1 MWTIWVIIFWI
12 SAVLIRAVPPV
23 CDLLSVLKKEEENC
37 AETLSLEAKNRT
49 PENDLLLSSGRCAG
63 MWDNMSCWPSSAV
76 GQTVNA
82 HCPEFFQMLTGK
94 KGFVYRNCTS
104 EGWSDPYP
112 RPDIACG
119 YNVNDTTNEAR
130 HSYFMTLKT
139 MYTIGYCTSLV
150 TLTIALVVLVSF
162 RRLRCT
168 RNYIHMHL
176 FTSFILRALSNFI
189 KDAILFSSEDT
200 NYCGSYTA
208 GCKLTMVFF
217 QYCIMSNY
225 SWLLVEGL
233 YLHTLLVISFFS
245 ERKFLWR
252 FIALGWG
259 APAVFV
265 AAWATA
271 RQLHENIGCWDI
283 NTDANTW
290 WIIRGPVV
298 LSIFVNFILFVNI
311 LRILM
316 KKLSSPEGR
325 SSDFNQYKYVPYVA
339 TLCHVTPPEPLL
351 LLLHWC
357 SPVFVLRR
365 LAKSTLLLI
374 PLFGVHYIIFAFFPE
389 DASSGTM
396 EIQLFFELALGSFQ
410 GFVVAV
416 LYCFLNGE
424 VQLEVQRKWRQW
436 HLSKHLRQHLS
447 TSASNGGSG
456 LTQEMQMVRSSP
468 PEHRRATLQRSS
480 VL

>member
-1 MWTIWVIIFWI
+1 MRDEENRQCLTMWTMWVIFFWI
-12 SAVLIRAVPPV
+12 SAVPIEAIPPV
-23 CDLLSVLKKEEENC
+23 CDLLSVLKREEEKC
-37 AETLSLEAKNRT
+37 VETLSLEARNRT
-49 PENDLLLSSGRCAG
+49 TENDLLLSS
-63 MWDNMSCWPSSAV
+63 
-76 GQTVNA
+76 
-82 HCPEFFQMLTGK
+82 
-94 KGFVYRNCTS
+94 GFVYRNCTS

-130 HSYFMTLKT
+130 RSYFMTLKI

-150 TLTIALVVLVSF
+150 TLMIALVVLASF

-176 FTSFILRALSNFI
+176 FTSFILRASSNFI
-189 KDAILFSSEDT
+189 KDAVLFSSEDT
-200 NYCGSYTA
+200 NYCGAYTA

-245 ERKFLWR
+245 ERKFLWW

-259 APAVFV
+259 APTVFV

-290 WIIRGPVV
+290 WIIRGPIV
-298 LSIFVNFILFVNI
+298 LSIFINFILFVNI

-316 KKLSSPEGR
+316 RKLSSPQKR
-325 SSDFNQYKYVPYVA
+325 SSDFNQYKYVLYILYETFKA
-339 TLCHVTPPEPLL
+339 TRAFLVPSTPA
-351 LLLHWC
+351 
-357 SPVFVLRR
+357 SPSVFILRR

-436 HLSKHLRQHLS
+436 HLSKHWRQQLS

-456 LTQEMQMVRSSP
+456 FTQEMHMVRSSP
-468 PEHRRATLQRSS
+468 AEHRRGTLQRSS

>member
-1 MWTIWVIIFWI
+1 
-12 SAVLIRAVPPV
+12 
-23 CDLLSVLKKEEENC
+23 
-37 AETLSLEAKNRT
+37 
-49 PENDLLLSSGRCAG
+49 
-63 MWDNMSCWPSSAV
+63 
-76 GQTVNA
+76 
-82 HCPEFFQMLTGK
+82 
-94 KGFVYRNCTS
+94 GFVYRNCTS

-130 HSYFMTLKT
+130 RSYFMTLKT

-150 TLTIALVVLVSF
+150 TLAIALVVLVSF

-176 FTSFILRALSNFI
+176 FTSFILRASSNFI
-189 KDAILFSSEDT
+189 KDAVLFSSEDT
-200 NYCGSYTA
+200 NYCRAHTA

-233 YLHTLLVISFFS
+233 YLHTLLVISFFL
-245 ERKFLWR
+245 ERKFLWW

-259 APAVFV
+259 APTVFV

-271 RQLHENIGCWDI
+271 RQLHENIGYISGYW
-283 NTDANTW
+283 AF
-290 WIIRGPVV
+290 GFVV
-298 LSIFVNFILFVNI
+298 CFFFPLPSFCFFQINFILFVNI

-325 SSDFNQYKYVPYVA
+325 SSDFNQYK
-339 TLCHVTPPEPLL
+339 
-351 LLLHWC
+351 
-357 SPVFVLRR
+357 R

-396 EIQLFFELALGSFQ
+396 DIQLFFELALGSFQ

-436 HLSKHLRQHLS
+436 HL
-447 TSASNGGSG
+447 
-456 LTQEMQMVRSSP
+456 
-468 PEHRRATLQRSS
+468 
-480 VL
+480 

>member
-1 MWTIWVIIFWI
+1 
-12 SAVLIRAVPPV
+12 
-23 CDLLSVLKKEEENC
+23 
-37 AETLSLEAKNRT
+37 
-49 PENDLLLSSGRCAG
+49 
-63 MWDNMSCWPSSAV
+63 
-76 GQTVNA
+76 
-82 HCPEFFQMLTGK
+82 
-94 KGFVYRNCTS
+94 GFVYRNCTS

-130 HSYFMTLKT
+130 RSYFMTLKT

-150 TLTIALVVLVSF
+150 TLLIALVILASF

-189 KDAILFSSEDT
+189 KDAVLFSSEDIS
-200 NYCGSYTA
+200 YCGAYTA

-259 APAVFV
+259 APTVFV

-271 RQLHENIGCWDI
+271 RQFHENIGE
-283 NTDANTW
+283 
-290 WIIRGPVV
+290 
-298 LSIFVNFILFVNI
+298 LSVWGFFPFFFFKNFTSSFFFFFFFLFQINFILFVNI
-311 LRILM
+311 LRILVR
-316 KKLSSPEGR
+316 KLRLPEGR
-325 SSDFNQYKYVPYVA
+325 SSDFNQYK
-339 TLCHVTPPEPLL
+339 
-351 LLLHWC
+351 
-357 SPVFVLRR
+357 R

-436 HLSKHLRQHLS
+436 HL
-447 TSASNGGSG
+447 
-456 LTQEMQMVRSSP
+456 
-468 PEHRRATLQRSS
+468 
-480 VL
+480 

>member
-1 MWTIWVIIFWI
+1 
-12 SAVLIRAVPPV
+12 
-23 CDLLSVLKKEEENC
+23 
-37 AETLSLEAKNRT
+37 
-49 PENDLLLSSGRCAG
+49 
-63 MWDNMSCWPSSAV
+63 
-76 GQTVNA
+76 
-82 HCPEFFQMLTGK
+82 
-94 KGFVYRNCTS
+94 GFVYRNCTS

-130 HSYFMTLKT
+130 RSYFMTLKI

-150 TLTIALVVLVSF
+150 TLMIALVVLASF

-176 FTSFILRALSNFI
+176 FTSFILRASSNFI
-189 KDAILFSSEDT
+189 KDAVLFSSEDT
-200 NYCGSYTA
+200 NYCGAYTA

-245 ERKFLWR
+245 ERKFLWW

-259 APAVFV
+259 APMVFV

-271 RQLHENIGCWDI
+271 RQLHENIGALVD
-283 NTDANTW
+283 TGGSLAVW
-290 WIIRGPVV
+290 WVTFAFLLWFWGFFFQI
-298 LSIFVNFILFVNI
+298 NFILFVNI

-316 KKLSSPEGR
+316 RKLSSPEKR
-325 SSDFNQYKYVPYVA
+325 SSDFNQYK
-339 TLCHVTPPEPLL
+339 
-351 LLLHWC
+351 
-357 SPVFVLRR
+357 R

-389 DASSGTM
+389 DASNGTM

-436 HLSKHLRQHLS
+436 HL
-447 TSASNGGSG
+447 
-456 LTQEMQMVRSSP
+456 
-468 PEHRRATLQRSS
+468 
-480 VL
+480 

>member
-1 MWTIWVIIFWI
+1 
-12 SAVLIRAVPPV
+12 
-23 CDLLSVLKKEEENC
+23 
-37 AETLSLEAKNRT
+37 
-49 PENDLLLSSGRCAG
+49 
-63 MWDNMSCWPSSAV
+63 
-76 GQTVNA
+76 
-82 HCPEFFQMLTGK
+82 
-94 KGFVYRNCTS
+94 GFVYRNCTS
-104 EGWSDPYP
+104 EGWSEPYP

-130 HSYFMTLKT
+130 RSYFMTLKT

-150 TLTIALVVLVSF
+150 TLMIALVVLASF

-176 FTSFILRALSNFI
+176 FTSFILRASSNFI
-189 KDAILFSSEDT
+189 KDAVLFSSEDT
-200 NYCGSYTA
+200 NYCGAYTA

-245 ERKFLWR
+245 ERKFLWC

-259 APAVFV
+259 APMVFV

-271 RQLHENIGCWDI
+271 RQLHENIGY
-283 NTDANTW
+283 
-290 WIIRGPVV
+290 IRGYWVCCLV
-298 LSIFVNFILFVNI
+298 GCFCILTLFLFFFQINFILFVNI

-316 KKLSSPEGR
+316 RKLSSPEKR
-325 SSDFNQYKYVPYVA
+325 SSDFNQYK
-339 TLCHVTPPEPLL
+339 
-351 LLLHWC
+351 
-357 SPVFVLRR
+357 R

-389 DASSGTM
+389 DASSGAM

-436 HLSKHLRQHLS
+436 HL
-447 TSASNGGSG
+447 
-456 LTQEMQMVRSSP
+456 
-468 PEHRRATLQRSS
+468 
-480 VL
+480 

>member
-1 MWTIWVIIFWI
+1 
-12 SAVLIRAVPPV
+12 
-23 CDLLSVLKKEEENC
+23 
-37 AETLSLEAKNRT
+37 
-49 PENDLLLSSGRCAG
+49 
-63 MWDNMSCWPSSAV
+63 
-76 GQTVNA
+76 
-82 HCPEFFQMLTGK
+82 
-94 KGFVYRNCTS
+94 GFVYRNCTS

-130 HSYFMTLKT
+130 RSYFMTLKT

-162 RRLRCT
+162 RKLRCT

-176 FTSFILRALSNFI
+176 FTSFILRASSNFI
-189 KDAILFSSEDT
+189 KDAVLFSSEDT
-200 NYCGSYTA
+200 NYCGTYTA

-245 ERKFLWR
+245 ERKFFWQ

-259 APAVFV
+259 APTVFV

-271 RQLHENIGCWDI
+271 RQLHENLRKWLLGIWFCCLGFFSRPSFCFFQI
-283 NTDANTW
+283 
-290 WIIRGPVV
+290 
-298 LSIFVNFILFVNI
+298 NFILFVNI

-316 KKLSSPEGR
+316 RKLSSPEGQ
-325 SSDFNQYKYVPYVA
+325 SSDFNQYK
-339 TLCHVTPPEPLL
+339 
-351 LLLHWC
+351 
-357 SPVFVLRR
+357 R

-436 HLSKHLRQHLS
+436 HL
-447 TSASNGGSG
+447 
-456 LTQEMQMVRSSP
+456 
-468 PEHRRATLQRSS
+468 
-480 VL
+480 

>member
-1 MWTIWVIIFWI
+1 
-12 SAVLIRAVPPV
+12 
-23 CDLLSVLKKEEENC
+23 
-37 AETLSLEAKNRT
+37 
-49 PENDLLLSSGRCAG
+49 
-63 MWDNMSCWPSSAV
+63 
-76 GQTVNA
+76 
-82 HCPEFFQMLTGK
+82 
-94 KGFVYRNCTS
+94 GFVYRNCTS

-130 HSYFMTLKT
+130 RSYFMTLKT

-150 TLTIALVVLVSF
+150 TLIIALAVLVSF

-176 FTSFILRALSNFI
+176 FTSFILRASSNFI
-189 KDAILFSSEDT
+189 KDAILFSSEDI
-200 NYCGSYTA
+200 NYCGASTV

-245 ERKFLWR
+245 ERKFLWW

-259 APAVFV
+259 MDSPFMVTGHLGLLFV
-265 AAWATA
+265 
-271 RQLHENIGCWDI
+271 LGFLFCF
-283 NTDANTW
+283 
-290 WIIRGPVV
+290 GV
-298 LSIFVNFILFVNI
+298 LFLFSFFFHVLPFFFFFQINFILFVNI

-316 KKLSSPEGR
+316 RKLSSPERR
-325 SSDFNQYKYVPYVA
+325 SSDFNQYK
-339 TLCHVTPPEPLL
+339 
-351 LLLHWC
+351 
-357 SPVFVLRR
+357 R

-389 DASSGTM
+389 DAGSGTM

-424 VQLEVQRKWRQW
+424 VQLEVKRKWRQW
-436 HLSKHLRQHLS
+436 HL
-447 TSASNGGSG
+447 
-456 LTQEMQMVRSSP
+456 
-468 PEHRRATLQRSS
+468 
-480 VL
+480 

>member
-1 MWTIWVIIFWI
+1 
-12 SAVLIRAVPPV
+12 
-23 CDLLSVLKKEEENC
+23 
-37 AETLSLEAKNRT
+37 
-49 PENDLLLSSGRCAG
+49 
-63 MWDNMSCWPSSAV
+63 
-76 GQTVNA
+76 
-82 HCPEFFQMLTGK
+82 
-94 KGFVYRNCTS
+94 GFVYRNCTS

-130 HSYFMTLKT
+130 RSYFMTLKT

-176 FTSFILRALSNFI
+176 FTSFILRASSNFI
-189 KDAILFSSEDT
+189 KDAVLFSSEDT
-200 NYCGSYTA
+200 NYCGAYTA

-259 APAVFV
+259 APTVFV

-271 RQLHENIGCWDI
+271 RQLHENIGCFFPCPYFCFGAFFFFFQI
-283 NTDANTW
+283 
-290 WIIRGPVV
+290 
-298 LSIFVNFILFVNI
+298 NFILFVNI

-316 KKLSSPEGR
+316 RKLSSPEGR
-325 SSDFNQYKYVPYVA
+325 GSDFNQYK
-339 TLCHVTPPEPLL
+339 
-351 LLLHWC
+351 
-357 SPVFVLRR
+357 R

-389 DASSGTM
+389 DASSGAM

-436 HLSKHLRQHLS
+436 HL
-447 TSASNGGSG
+447 
-456 LTQEMQMVRSSP
+456 
-468 PEHRRATLQRSS
+468 
-480 VL
+480 

>member
-1 MWTIWVIIFWI
+1 
-12 SAVLIRAVPPV
+12 
-23 CDLLSVLKKEEENC
+23 
-37 AETLSLEAKNRT
+37 
-49 PENDLLLSSGRCAG
+49 
-63 MWDNMSCWPSSAV
+63 
-76 GQTVNA
+76 
-82 HCPEFFQMLTGK
+82 
-94 KGFVYRNCTS
+94 GFVYRNCTS

-119 YNVNDTTNEAR
+119 YNVNDTTNESR
-130 HSYFMTLKT
+130 RSYFMTLKT

-150 TLTIALVVLVSF
+150 TLMIALVVLASF
-162 RRLRCT
+162 RRLHCT

-176 FTSFILRALSNFI
+176 FTSFILRASSNFI
-189 KDAILFSSEDT
+189 KDAVLFSSEDT
-200 NYCGSYTA
+200 NYCGAYTA

-245 ERKFLWR
+245 ERKFLWW

-259 APAVFV
+259 GPTVFV

-271 RQLHENIGCWDI
+271 RQLHENIGGYWVCCLLGCFYI
-283 NTDANTW
+283 LKLFFFFQ
-290 WIIRGPVV
+290 I
-298 LSIFVNFILFVNI
+298 NFILFVNI

-316 KKLSSPEGR
+316 RKLSSPEKR
-325 SSDFNQYKYVPYVA
+325 SSDFNQYK
-339 TLCHVTPPEPLL
+339 
-351 LLLHWC
+351 
-357 SPVFVLRR
+357 R

-436 HLSKHLRQHLS
+436 HL
-447 TSASNGGSG
+447 
-456 LTQEMQMVRSSP
+456 
-468 PEHRRATLQRSS
+468 
-480 VL
+480 

>member
-1 MWTIWVIIFWI
+1 
-12 SAVLIRAVPPV
+12 
-23 CDLLSVLKKEEENC
+23 
-37 AETLSLEAKNRT
+37 
-49 PENDLLLSSGRCAG
+49 
-63 MWDNMSCWPSSAV
+63 
-76 GQTVNA
+76 
-82 HCPEFFQMLTGK
+82 
-94 KGFVYRNCTS
+94 GFVYRNCTS

-130 HSYFMTLKT
+130 RSYFMTLKT

-150 TLTIALVVLVSF
+150 TLMIALVVLASF

-176 FTSFILRALSNFI
+176 FTSFILRASSNFI
-189 KDAILFSSEDT
+189 KDAVLFSSDDI
-200 NYCGSYTA
+200 NYCGAYTA

-245 ERKFLWR
+245 ERKFLWW
-252 FIALGWG
+252 FIVLGWG
-259 APAVFV
+259 APTVFV

-271 RQLHENIGCWDI
+271 RQLYENIGYI
-283 NTDANTW
+283 NGYWVCCLVGCFCILT
-290 WIIRGPVV
+290 
-298 LSIFVNFILFVNI
+298 LFLFFIFQINFIIFVNI

-316 KKLSSPEGR
+316 RKLRSPEKR
-325 SSDFNQYKYVPYVA
+325 SSDFNQYK
-339 TLCHVTPPEPLL
+339 
-351 LLLHWC
+351 
-357 SPVFVLRR
+357 R

-389 DASSGTM
+389 DASNGTM

-436 HLSKHLRQHLS
+436 HL
-447 TSASNGGSG
+447 
-456 LTQEMQMVRSSP
+456 
-468 PEHRRATLQRSS
+468 
-480 VL
+480 

>member
-1 MWTIWVIIFWI
+1 
-12 SAVLIRAVPPV
+12 
-23 CDLLSVLKKEEENC
+23 
-37 AETLSLEAKNRT
+37 
-49 PENDLLLSSGRCAG
+49 
-63 MWDNMSCWPSSAV
+63 
-76 GQTVNA
+76 
-82 HCPEFFQMLTGK
+82 
-94 KGFVYRNCTS
+94 GFVYRNCTS

-130 HSYFMTLKT
+130 RSYFMTLKT
-139 MYTIGYCTSLV
+139 MYTVGYCTSLV
-150 TLTIALVVLVSF
+150 TLMIALVILASF

-176 FTSFILRALSNFI
+176 FTSFILRASSNFI
-189 KDAILFSSEDT
+189 KDAVLFSSEDT
-200 NYCGSYTA
+200 NYCGEYTA

-245 ERKFLWR
+245 ERKFLWW

-259 APAVFV
+259 APMVFV

-271 RQLHENIGCWDI
+271 RQFHENIGGYWVCCSVGCFCTLTLW
-283 NTDANTW
+283 
-290 WIIRGPVV
+290 
-298 LSIFVNFILFVNI
+298 FVFFFFFQINFILFVNI

-316 KKLSSPEGR
+316 RKLSSPEKR
-325 SSDFNQYKYVPYVA
+325 SSDFNQYK
-339 TLCHVTPPEPLL
+339 
-351 LLLHWC
+351 
-357 SPVFVLRR
+357 R

-389 DASSGTM
+389 DAGSGTM

-436 HLSKHLRQHLS
+436 YL
-447 TSASNGGSG
+447 
-456 LTQEMQMVRSSP
+456 
-468 PEHRRATLQRSS
+468 
-480 VL
+480 

>member
-1 MWTIWVIIFWI
+1 
-12 SAVLIRAVPPV
+12 
-23 CDLLSVLKKEEENC
+23 
-37 AETLSLEAKNRT
+37 
-49 PENDLLLSSGRCAG
+49 
-63 MWDNMSCWPSSAV
+63 
-76 GQTVNA
+76 
-82 HCPEFFQMLTGK
+82 
-94 KGFVYRNCTS
+94 GFVYRNCTS

-130 HSYFMTLKT
+130 RSYFMTLKT

-150 TLTIALVVLVSF
+150 TLMIALAVLVSF

-189 KDAILFSSEDT
+189 KDAVLFSSEDI
-200 NYCGSYTA
+200 NYCGAYTA

-259 APAVFV
+259 APTVFV

-271 RQLHENIGCWDI
+271 RQLHENIGLLGIWAWVFFFQI
-283 NTDANTW
+283 LFAFFQ
-290 WIIRGPVV
+290 I
-298 LSIFVNFILFVNI
+298 NFILFVNI

-316 KKLSSPEGR
+316 RKLSSPEGR
-325 SSDFNQYKYVPYVA
+325 SSDFNQYK
-339 TLCHVTPPEPLL
+339 
-351 LLLHWC
+351 
-357 SPVFVLRR
+357 R

-436 HLSKHLRQHLS
+436 HL
-447 TSASNGGSG
+447 
-456 LTQEMQMVRSSP
+456 
-468 PEHRRATLQRSS
+468 
-480 VL
+480 

>member
-1 MWTIWVIIFWI
+1 
-12 SAVLIRAVPPV
+12 
-23 CDLLSVLKKEEENC
+23 
-37 AETLSLEAKNRT
+37 
-49 PENDLLLSSGRCAG
+49 
-63 MWDNMSCWPSSAV
+63 
-76 GQTVNA
+76 
-82 HCPEFFQMLTGK
+82 
-94 KGFVYRNCTS
+94 GFVYRNCTS

-130 HSYFMTLKT
+130 RSYFMTLKT

-150 TLTIALVVLVSF
+150 TLTIALVVLASF

-176 FTSFILRALSNFI
+176 FTSFILRASSNFI
-189 KDAILFSSEDT
+189 KDAVLFSSEDT
-200 NYCGSYTA
+200 NYCGAYTA

-245 ERKFLWR
+245 ERKFLWW

-259 APAVFV
+259 APTVFV

-271 RQLHENIGCWDI
+271 RQLHENIGGYWVCCLVGCFCI
-283 NTDANTW
+283 LTLVFFFQ
-290 WIIRGPVV
+290 I
-298 LSIFVNFILFVNI
+298 NFILFVNI

-316 KKLSSPEGR
+316 RKLNSPEKR
-325 SSDFNQYKYVPYVA
+325 SSDFNQYK
-339 TLCHVTPPEPLL
+339 
-351 LLLHWC
+351 
-357 SPVFVLRR
+357 R

-436 HLSKHLRQHLS
+436 HL
-447 TSASNGGSG
+447 
-456 LTQEMQMVRSSP
+456 
-468 PEHRRATLQRSS
+468 
-480 VL
+480 

>member
-1 MWTIWVIIFWI
+1 
-12 SAVLIRAVPPV
+12 
-23 CDLLSVLKKEEENC
+23 
-37 AETLSLEAKNRT
+37 
-49 PENDLLLSSGRCAG
+49 
-63 MWDNMSCWPSSAV
+63 
-76 GQTVNA
+76 
-82 HCPEFFQMLTGK
+82 
-94 KGFVYRNCTS
+94 GFVYRNCTS

-130 HSYFMTLKT
+130 RSYFMTLKT

-150 TLTIALVVLVSF
+150 TLTIALVVLASF

-176 FTSFILRALSNFI
+176 FTSFILRASSNFI
-189 KDAILFSSEDT
+189 KDAVLFSSEDT
-200 NYCGSYTA
+200 NYCGAYTA

-245 ERKFLWR
+245 ERKFLWW

-259 APAVFV
+259 APTVFV

-271 RQLHENIGCWDI
+271 RQLLENIGCFCI
-283 NTDANTW
+283 LTLFFFFLQ
-290 WIIRGPVV
+290 I
-298 LSIFVNFILFVNI
+298 NFIIFVNI
-311 LRILM
+311 LRILVR
-316 KKLSSPEGR
+316 KLSSPEKR
-325 SSDFNQYKYVPYVA
+325 SSDFNQYK
-339 TLCHVTPPEPLL
+339 
-351 LLLHWC
+351 
-357 SPVFVLRR
+357 R

-389 DASSGTM
+389 DASSGAM

-436 HLSKHLRQHLS
+436 HL
-447 TSASNGGSG
+447 
-456 LTQEMQMVRSSP
+456 
-468 PEHRRATLQRSS
+468 
-480 VL
+480 

>member
-1 MWTIWVIIFWI
+1 
-12 SAVLIRAVPPV
+12 
-23 CDLLSVLKKEEENC
+23 
-37 AETLSLEAKNRT
+37 
-49 PENDLLLSSGRCAG
+49 
-63 MWDNMSCWPSSAV
+63 
-76 GQTVNA
+76 
-82 HCPEFFQMLTGK
+82 
-94 KGFVYRNCTS
+94 GFVYRNCTS

-130 HSYFMTLKT
+130 RSYFMTLKT
-139 MYTIGYCTSLV
+139 MYTVGYCTSLM
-150 TLTIALVVLVSF
+150 TLMIALAVLASF

-176 FTSFILRALSNFI
+176 FTSFILRASSNFI
-189 KDAILFSSEDT
+189 KDAVLFSSEDI
-200 NYCGSYTA
+200 NYCGAYTA

-245 ERKFLWR
+245 ERKFLWW

-271 RQLHENIGCWDI
+271 RQLHENIGNPVDTACVV
-283 NTDANTW
+283 
-290 WIIRGPVV
+290 PVV
-298 LSIFVNFILFVNI
+298 TFLLFLFSFQINFILFVNI

-316 KKLSSPEGR
+316 RKLSSPEGR
-325 SSDFNQYKYVPYVA
+325 SSDFNQYK
-339 TLCHVTPPEPLL
+339 
-351 LLLHWC
+351 
-357 SPVFVLRR
+357 R

-436 HLSKHLRQHLS
+436 HL
-447 TSASNGGSG
+447 
-456 LTQEMQMVRSSP
+456 
-468 PEHRRATLQRSS
+468 
-480 VL
+480 

>member
-1 MWTIWVIIFWI
+1 
-12 SAVLIRAVPPV
+12 
-23 CDLLSVLKKEEENC
+23 
-37 AETLSLEAKNRT
+37 
-49 PENDLLLSSGRCAG
+49 
-63 MWDNMSCWPSSAV
+63 
-76 GQTVNA
+76 
-82 HCPEFFQMLTGK
+82 
-94 KGFVYRNCTS
+94 GFVYRNCTS

-119 YNVNDTTNEAR
+119 YNVNDTTNDAR
-130 HSYFMTLKT
+130 RSYFMTLKT

-150 TLTIALVVLVSF
+150 TLMIALVVLASF

-176 FTSFILRALSNFI
+176 FTSFILRASSNFI
-189 KDAILFSSEDT
+189 KDAVLFSSEDT
-200 NYCGSYTA
+200 NYCGAYTA

-245 ERKFLWR
+245 ERKFLWW

-259 APAVFV
+259 APTVFV

-271 RQLHENIGCWDI
+271 RQLHENIGGYWVCCLMGCFCI
-283 NTDANTW
+283 LTLLFFFQ
-290 WIIRGPVV
+290 I
-298 LSIFVNFILFVNI
+298 NFILFVNI

-316 KKLSSPEGR
+316 RKLSSPEKR
-325 SSDFNQYKYVPYVA
+325 SSDFNQYK
-339 TLCHVTPPEPLL
+339 
-351 LLLHWC
+351 
-357 SPVFVLRR
+357 R

-389 DASSGTM
+389 DASTGTM

-436 HLSKHLRQHLS
+436 HL
-447 TSASNGGSG
+447 
-456 LTQEMQMVRSSP
+456 
-468 PEHRRATLQRSS
+468 
-480 VL
+480 

>member
-1 MWTIWVIIFWI
+1 
-12 SAVLIRAVPPV
+12 
-23 CDLLSVLKKEEENC
+23 
-37 AETLSLEAKNRT
+37 
-49 PENDLLLSSGRCAG
+49 
-63 MWDNMSCWPSSAV
+63 
-76 GQTVNA
+76 
-82 HCPEFFQMLTGK
+82 
-94 KGFVYRNCTS
+94 GFVYRNCTS

-130 HSYFMTLKT
+130 RSYFMTLKT

-150 TLTIALVVLVSF
+150 TLTIALVVLASF

-176 FTSFILRALSNFI
+176 FTSFILRASSNFI
-189 KDAILFSSEDT
+189 KDAVLFSSEDT
-200 NYCGSYTA
+200 NYCGAYTA

-245 ERKFLWR
+245 ERKFLWW

-259 APAVFV
+259 APTVFV

-271 RQLHENIGCWDI
+271 RQLHENIGGYWVCCLV
-283 NTDANTW
+283 
-290 WIIRGPVV
+290 GYFC
-298 LSIFVNFILFVNI
+298 IFTFFFQINFILFVNI

-316 KKLSSPEGR
+316 RKLSSPEKR
-325 SSDFNQYKYVPYVA
+325 SSDFNQYK
-339 TLCHVTPPEPLL
+339 
-351 LLLHWC
+351 
-357 SPVFVLRR
+357 R

-436 HLSKHLRQHLS
+436 HL
-447 TSASNGGSG
+447 
-456 LTQEMQMVRSSP
+456 
-468 PEHRRATLQRSS
+468 
-480 VL
+480 

>member
-1 MWTIWVIIFWI
+1 
-12 SAVLIRAVPPV
+12 
-23 CDLLSVLKKEEENC
+23 
-37 AETLSLEAKNRT
+37 
-49 PENDLLLSSGRCAG
+49 
-63 MWDNMSCWPSSAV
+63 
-76 GQTVNA
+76 
-82 HCPEFFQMLTGK
+82 
-94 KGFVYRNCTS
+94 GFVYRNCTS

-130 HSYFMTLKT
+130 RSYFMTLKT

-150 TLTIALVVLVSF
+150 TLTIALVVLASF

-176 FTSFILRALSNFI
+176 FTSFILRASSNFI
-189 KDAILFSSEDT
+189 KDAVLFSSEDT
-200 NYCGSYTA
+200 NYCGAYTA

-245 ERKFLWR
+245 ERKFLWW

-259 APAVFV
+259 APTVFV

-271 RQLHENIGCWDI
+271 RQLHENIGGYWVCCLVRCFCILIWFFFSFQI
-283 NTDANTW
+283 
-290 WIIRGPVV
+290 
-298 LSIFVNFILFVNI
+298 NFILFVNI

-316 KKLSSPEGR
+316 RKLSSPEKR
-325 SSDFNQYKYVPYVA
+325 SSDFNQYK
-339 TLCHVTPPEPLL
+339 
-351 LLLHWC
+351 
-357 SPVFVLRR
+357 R

-436 HLSKHLRQHLS
+436 HL
-447 TSASNGGSG
+447 
-456 LTQEMQMVRSSP
+456 
-468 PEHRRATLQRSS
+468 
-480 VL
+480 

>member
-1 MWTIWVIIFWI
+1 
-12 SAVLIRAVPPV
+12 
-23 CDLLSVLKKEEENC
+23 
-37 AETLSLEAKNRT
+37 
-49 PENDLLLSSGRCAG
+49 
-63 MWDNMSCWPSSAV
+63 
-76 GQTVNA
+76 
-82 HCPEFFQMLTGK
+82 
-94 KGFVYRNCTS
+94 GFVYRNCTS

-119 YNVNDTTNEAR
+119 YNVNDTTNEGR
-130 HSYFMTLKT
+130 RSYFMTLKT

-150 TLTIALVVLVSF
+150 TLMIALAVLISF

-176 FTSFILRALSNFI
+176 FTSFILRASSNFI
-189 KDAILFSSEDT
+189 KDAVLFSSEDI
-200 NYCGSYTA
+200 NYCGAYMA

-245 ERKFLWR
+245 EKKFLWW

-259 APAVFV
+259 APTVFV

-271 RQLHENIGCWDI
+271 RQLHENIGGCTLRAGYTFI
-283 NTDANTW
+283 QVFSHPFFFSFFFFPPQ
-290 WIIRGPVV
+290 I
-298 LSIFVNFILFVNI
+298 NFILFVNI

-316 KKLSSPEGR
+316 RKLSSPEGR
-325 SSDFNQYKYVPYVA
+325 SSDLNQYK
-339 TLCHVTPPEPLL
+339 
-351 LLLHWC
+351 
-357 SPVFVLRR
+357 R

-374 PLFGVHYIIFAFFPE
+374 PLFGVHYIVFAFFPE

-436 HLSKHLRQHLS
+436 HL
-447 TSASNGGSG
+447 
-456 LTQEMQMVRSSP
+456 
-468 PEHRRATLQRSS
+468 
-480 VL
+480 

>member
-1 MWTIWVIIFWI
+1 
-12 SAVLIRAVPPV
+12 
-23 CDLLSVLKKEEENC
+23 
-37 AETLSLEAKNRT
+37 
-49 PENDLLLSSGRCAG
+49 
-63 MWDNMSCWPSSAV
+63 
-76 GQTVNA
+76 
-82 HCPEFFQMLTGK
+82 
-94 KGFVYRNCTS
+94 GFVYRNCTS

-119 YNVNDTTNEAR
+119 YNINDTTNETR
-130 HSYFMTLKT
+130 RSYFMTLKT

-176 FTSFILRALSNFI
+176 FTSFILRASSNFI
-189 KDAILFSSEDT
+189 KDAILFSSEDI
-200 NYCGSYTA
+200 NYCGAYTA

-245 ERKFLWR
+245 ERKFLWW
-252 FIALGWG
+252 FITLGWG
-259 APAVFV
+259 APTVFV

-271 RQLHENIGCWDI
+271 RQLHENIGIWFCC
-283 NTDANTW
+283 
-290 WIIRGPVV
+290 
-298 LSIFVNFILFVNI
+298 LIFFMFFLLFFQINFILFVNI

-316 KKLSSPEGR
+316 RKLSSPEGR
-325 SSDFNQYKYVPYVA
+325 SSDFNQYK
-339 TLCHVTPPEPLL
+339 
-351 LLLHWC
+351 
-357 SPVFVLRR
+357 R

-389 DASSGTM
+389 DTSSGTM
-396 EIQLFFELALGSFQ
+396 EIQLFFELGLGSFQ

-436 HLSKHLRQHLS
+436 HL
-447 TSASNGGSG
+447 
-456 LTQEMQMVRSSP
+456 
-468 PEHRRATLQRSS
+468 
-480 VL
+480 

>member
-1 MWTIWVIIFWI
+1 
-12 SAVLIRAVPPV
+12 
-23 CDLLSVLKKEEENC
+23 
-37 AETLSLEAKNRT
+37 
-49 PENDLLLSSGRCAG
+49 
-63 MWDNMSCWPSSAV
+63 
-76 GQTVNA
+76 
-82 HCPEFFQMLTGK
+82 
-94 KGFVYRNCTS
+94 GFVYRNCTS

-130 HSYFMTLKT
+130 RSYFMTLKT

-150 TLTIALVVLVSF
+150 TLMIALVVLASF

-176 FTSFILRALSNFI
+176 FTSFILRASSNFI
-189 KDAILFSSEDT
+189 KDAVLFSSEDT
-200 NYCGSYTA
+200 NYCGAYTA

-245 ERKFLWR
+245 ERKFLWW

-259 APAVFV
+259 APTVFV
-265 AAWATA
+265 AAWVTA
-271 RQLHENIGCWDI
+271 RQLHENIGFWF
-283 NTDANTW
+283 
-290 WIIRGPVV
+290 
-298 LSIFVNFILFVNI
+298 FVCFFQINFILFVNI

-316 KKLSSPEGR
+316 RKLNSPEKR
-325 SSDFNQYKYVPYVA
+325 SSDFNQYK
-339 TLCHVTPPEPLL
+339 
-351 LLLHWC
+351 
-357 SPVFVLRR
+357 R

-436 HLSKHLRQHLS
+436 HL
-447 TSASNGGSG
+447 
-456 LTQEMQMVRSSP
+456 
-468 PEHRRATLQRSS
+468 
-480 VL
+480 

>member
-1 MWTIWVIIFWI
+1 
-12 SAVLIRAVPPV
+12 
-23 CDLLSVLKKEEENC
+23 
-37 AETLSLEAKNRT
+37 
-49 PENDLLLSSGRCAG
+49 
-63 MWDNMSCWPSSAV
+63 
-76 GQTVNA
+76 
-82 HCPEFFQMLTGK
+82 
-94 KGFVYRNCTS
+94 GFVYRNCTS

-130 HSYFMTLKT
+130 RSYFMTLKT
-139 MYTIGYCTSLV
+139 MYTIGYCTSFV
-150 TLTIALVVLVSF
+150 TLMIALVVLASF

-176 FTSFILRALSNFI
+176 FTSFILRASSNFI
-189 KDAILFSSEDT
+189 KDAVLFSSDDI
-200 NYCGSYTA
+200 NYCGAYTA

-245 ERKFLWR
+245 ERKFLWW

-259 APAVFV
+259 APMVFV

-271 RQLHENIGCWDI
+271 RQFYENIGYI
-283 NTDANTW
+283 NGYWVCRLVGFFCILTFFFFFFFFQ
-290 WIIRGPVV
+290 I
-298 LSIFVNFILFVNI
+298 NFIIFVNI

-316 KKLSSPEGR
+316 RKLRSPEKR
-325 SSDFNQYKYVPYVA
+325 NSDFNQYK
-339 TLCHVTPPEPLL
+339 
-351 LLLHWC
+351 
-357 SPVFVLRR
+357 R

-389 DASSGTM
+389 DASNGTM

-424 VQLEVQRKWRQW
+424 VQLEVRRKWRQW
-436 HLSKHLRQHLS
+436 HL
-447 TSASNGGSG
+447 
-456 LTQEMQMVRSSP
+456 
-468 PEHRRATLQRSS
+468 
-480 VL
+480 

>member
-1 MWTIWVIIFWI
+1 
-12 SAVLIRAVPPV
+12 
-23 CDLLSVLKKEEENC
+23 
-37 AETLSLEAKNRT
+37 
-49 PENDLLLSSGRCAG
+49 
-63 MWDNMSCWPSSAV
+63 
-76 GQTVNA
+76 
-82 HCPEFFQMLTGK
+82 
-94 KGFVYRNCTS
+94 GFVYRNCTS
-104 EGWSDPYP
+104 EGWSEPYP

-130 HSYFMTLKT
+130 RSYFMTLKT

-150 TLTIALVVLVSF
+150 TLMIALVVLASF

-176 FTSFILRALSNFI
+176 FTSFILRASSNFI
-189 KDAILFSSEDT
+189 KDAVLFSSEDT
-200 NYCGSYTA
+200 NYCGAYTA

-245 ERKFLWR
+245 ERKFLLW

-271 RQLHENIGCWDI
+271 RQLHENIGGCFCI
-283 NTDANTW
+283 LTL
-290 WIIRGPVV
+290 V
-298 LSIFVNFILFVNI
+298 LVGFLVFSCFFFFQINFIVFVNI

-316 KKLSSPEGR
+316 RKLRSPEKR
-325 SSDFNQYKYVPYVA
+325 SSDFNQYK
-339 TLCHVTPPEPLL
+339 
-351 LLLHWC
+351 
-357 SPVFVLRR
+357 R

-389 DASSGTM
+389 DTSSGTM

-436 HLSKHLRQHLS
+436 HL
-447 TSASNGGSG
+447 
-456 LTQEMQMVRSSP
+456 
-468 PEHRRATLQRSS
+468 
-480 VL
+480 

>member
-1 MWTIWVIIFWI
+1 
-12 SAVLIRAVPPV
+12 
-23 CDLLSVLKKEEENC
+23 
-37 AETLSLEAKNRT
+37 
-49 PENDLLLSSGRCAG
+49 
-63 MWDNMSCWPSSAV
+63 
-76 GQTVNA
+76 
-82 HCPEFFQMLTGK
+82 
-94 KGFVYRNCTS
+94 GFVYRNCTS
-104 EGWSDPYP
+104 KGWSDPYP

-119 YNVNDTTNEAR
+119 YNVNDTTNEGR
-130 HSYFMTLKT
+130 RSYFMTLKT

-150 TLTIALVVLVSF
+150 TLTIALAVLVSF

-176 FTSFILRALSNFI
+176 FTSFILRASSNFI

-200 NYCGSYTA
+200 NYCGAYTA

-245 ERKFLWR
+245 ERKFLWQ

-259 APAVFV
+259 APTVFV

-271 RQLHENIGCWDI
+271 RQLHENIG
-283 NTDANTW
+283 
-290 WIIRGPVV
+290 
-298 LSIFVNFILFVNI
+298 LFVFFTPFLLLFQINFILFVNI

-316 KKLSSPEGR
+316 RKLSSPEGR
-325 SSDFNQYKYVPYVA
+325 SSDFNQYK
-339 TLCHVTPPEPLL
+339 
-351 LLLHWC
+351 
-357 SPVFVLRR
+357 R

-436 HLSKHLRQHLS
+436 HL
-447 TSASNGGSG
+447 
-456 LTQEMQMVRSSP
+456 
-468 PEHRRATLQRSS
+468 
-480 VL
+480 

>member
-1 MWTIWVIIFWI
+1 
-12 SAVLIRAVPPV
+12 
-23 CDLLSVLKKEEENC
+23 
-37 AETLSLEAKNRT
+37 
-49 PENDLLLSSGRCAG
+49 
-63 MWDNMSCWPSSAV
+63 
-76 GQTVNA
+76 
-82 HCPEFFQMLTGK
+82 
-94 KGFVYRNCTS
+94 GFVYRNCTS
-104 EGWSDPYP
+104 KGWSDPYP

-130 HSYFMTLKT
+130 RSYFMTLKT

-150 TLTIALVVLVSF
+150 TLTIALAVLVSF

-176 FTSFILRALSNFI
+176 FTSFILRASSNFI
-189 KDAILFSSEDT
+189 KDAVLFSSEDM
-200 NYCGSYTA
+200 NYCGAYTA

-245 ERKFLWR
+245 ERKFLWW

-259 APAVFV
+259 APTVFV

-271 RQLHENIGCWDI
+271 RQLHENIGYIKWLLGIWFCCLGFFPHPSFCFFQI
-283 NTDANTW
+283 
-290 WIIRGPVV
+290 
-298 LSIFVNFILFVNI
+298 NFILFVNI

-316 KKLSSPEGR
+316 RKLRSPEGR
-325 SSDFNQYKYVPYVA
+325 SSDFNQYK
-339 TLCHVTPPEPLL
+339 
-351 LLLHWC
+351 
-357 SPVFVLRR
+357 R

-416 LYCFLNGE
+416 LYCFLNSE

-436 HLSKHLRQHLS
+436 HL
-447 TSASNGGSG
+447 
-456 LTQEMQMVRSSP
+456 
-468 PEHRRATLQRSS
+468 
-480 VL
+480 